1 MPAGS
6 SVCPVRLPSSYIK
19 KIISPFGFDVPA
31 VVFKGNKV
39 NATCSLL
46 SIDNPDT
53 PAILTFKLPFP
64 SPK

>member
-6 SVCPVRLPSSYIK
+6 SICPVRVPSLYVKEIV
-19 KIISPFGFDVPA
+19 SPFGSDVSA

-39 NATCSLL
+39 NATGSSS